1 MASRKRTTRKRP
13 RKTTR
18 SNAPVRRAGAAK
30 TAKTAKTAK
39 AAKTAKTA
47 TTAKRAKT
55 TSARSAA
62 STRRADAAK
71 RAAALVEPSLEDDI
85 EESPSGGATTIVYV
99 HGIGNKP
106 AASVLKAQ
114 WDQALFEFDL
124 GERSRMA
131 YWVDRERYP
140 VPLNDVSLG
149 GDYAD
154 GSENAPTGEFSA
166 RAVRESW
173 DPARELDAV
182 ERSDIGELAGEG
194 DTTASRRDVQRL
206 RSIAGKML
214 GDTPLVNEA
223 KYARLEADLHG
234 EKGEHVRRIQ
244 AQRYGAVALQAKIFN
259 FLPKP
264 MRQWLT
270 RNVTKMFL
278 RDVNDLFVD
287 KAKGA
292 RMFDSLRE
300 RLRAGNGPFVV
311 VAHSQGT
318 MIAYCVLLEPEF
330 AKKDIALFVTVGSP
344 LGIDEVQDYIT
355 ELTGQRRLAVPPNVR
370 QWINV
375 CDPFDVVAL
384 DKDISDDFAPNA
396 KGVKIENHVKF
407 NPDSPRHSHSG
418 TGYLSLE
425 EVRQPVRH
433 AVNTSL
439 FQPVAAFKMAKD
451 VVRALADG
459 AADER
464 HRILVQLQDFA
475 TTEQDRD
482 RSLALIYETL
492 GAGDAN
498 SPARELL
505 QPEELQRY
513 VALSLT
519 RAEAERLAAEAH
531 EQHKYPVARIWKNS
545 AKWAYI
551 DQSVHTTQA
560 FPAHRSYFASG
571 NDVTWAVLD
580 SGINW
585 THPHFGG
592 ETGTVKCVYDCT
604 SRRQRQVPA
613 KDLQPLAWNDPA
625 AADMYGHG
633 AHVAGIIA
641 GRHTAKDKAGKEREM
656 CGMAPS
662 AKLVIY
668 KVLDNNGSGEDSWII
683 KALDHIFETNERAGQ
698 IVVHGVNLSLGG
710 DFDVESF
717 NCGHTPLCVEL
728 RRLWRQGVVVVIAA
742 GNEGWASLNTSDGD
756 TLQANMGMSIG
767 DPANLDEAIVV
778 GSVHKERPHTYGTS
792 FFSSRG
798 PTADGRMKPDC
809 VAPGERILSVRN
821 DVKVDPAR
829 QAKKPS
835 TIEQLYT
842 EMSGTSMAAPHVSGL
857 IAAFLSKRREFI
869 GRPDD
874 VKRILLDNCTDLGR
888 QRTMQGAGMPNLVKM
903 LVNV

>member
-1 MASRKRTTRKRP
+1 MASRKRATPKRP

-18 SNAPVRRAGAAK
+18 AGAAK
-30 TAKTAKTAK
+30 RPTRTSAAKKTAK
-39 AAKTAKTA
+39 AATAKTPPP
-47 TTAKRAKT
+47 AKRAGAK
-55 TSARSAA
+55 
-62 STRRADAAK
+62 AAK
-71 RAAALVEPSLEDDI
+71 RAAAPDASI
-85 EESPSGGATTIVYV
+85 EEKIESTPSAGATTIVYV

-106 AASVLKAQ
+106 PASVLKGQ
-114 WDQALFEFDL
+114 WDQALFEYEV

-140 VPLNDVSLG
+140 VPLNDVRLG

-154 GSENAPTGEFSA
+154 GSEHAPTGEFSA
-166 RAVRESW
+166 RAVRQVW
-173 DPARELDAV
+173 DPQD
-182 ERSDIGELAGEG
+182 ELARVREADIAELVGPDAGTEV
-194 DTTASRRDVQRL
+194 DAQDAERL
-206 RSIAGKML
+206 TSIAAKML
-214 GDTPLVNEA
+214 GETPLVNETKFA
-223 KYARLEADLHG
+223 ECTAELRGEA
-234 EKGEHVRRIQ
+234 GEHVRRIQ
-244 AQRYGAVALQAKIFN
+244 AQRYGAAALQAKIFN

-292 RMFDSLRE
+292 RMFESLRE
-300 RLRAGNGPFVV
+300 RLRSGNGPFVV

-318 MIAYCVLLEPEF
+318 MIAYCVLMEPEF
-330 AKKDIALFVTVGSP
+330 ANKDIALFVTMGSP
-344 LGIDEVQDYIT
+344 LGITEVQDYIR
-355 ELTGQRRLAVPPNVR
+355 ELTGQRKLAVPPNVR
-370 QWINV
+370 RWINV
-375 CDPFDVVAL
+375 CDPLDPVAL
-384 DKDISDDFAPNA
+384 DKDIAAEFTASA
-396 KGVKIENHVKF
+396 KRVTVENHVKF
-407 NPDSPRHSHSG
+407 NPDSPRHPHSG

-425 EVRQPVRH
+425 EVRQPVRQS
-433 AVNTSL
+433 VNTAL

-451 VVRALADG
+451 VVRTLADG
-459 AADER
+459 APDER

-482 RSLALIYETL
+482 ASLRMIYELL
-492 GAGDAN
+492 GAPTAD
-498 SPARELL
+498 SPKREAL

-519 RAEAERLAAEAH
+519 RAEAELLAAEAH
-531 EQHKYPVARIWKNS
+531 EKQKYPVARIWKNS
-545 AKWAYI
+545 AKWAYL
-551 DQSVHTTQA
+551 DQSIHTTQA

-571 NDVTWAVLD
+571 TDITWAVLD

-592 ETGTVKCVYDCT
+592 EKGSLKCVYDCT
-604 SRRQRQVPA
+604 SRKQRQVPA
-613 KDLQPLAWNDPA
+613 KDMKPLDWNDPA
-625 AADMYGHG
+625 AEDRFGHG

-641 GRHTAKDKAGKEREM
+641 GTHTARDKDGKERVM

-662 AKLVIY
+662 AKLQIY

-710 DFDVESF
+710 EFDVESF

-742 GNEGWASLNTSDGD
+742 GNEGWASLSTSEGD
-756 TLQANMGMSIG
+756 TLQANMGMSLG

-821 DVKVDPAR
+821 DAR
-829 QAKKPS
+829 SSAATA

-857 IAAFLSKRREFI
+857 LAAFLSKRREFI

-874 VKRILLDNCTDLGR
+874 VKRILLENCTDLGR
-888 QRTMQGAGMPNLVKM
+888 QQHMQGAGMPNLVKM

>member
-1 MASRKRTTRKRP
+1 MASRKRATPKRP

-18 SNAPVRRAGAAK
+18 AKASARRAGP
-30 TAKTAKTAK
+30 AKTAKTAK
-39 AAKTAKTA
+39 AAKKATAAKSAPAKSTA
-47 TTAKRAKT
+47 P
-55 TSARSAA
+55 
-62 STRRADAAK
+62 AK
-71 RAAALVEPSLEDDI
+71 RAAAKSARRAAEAVVADATI
-85 EESPSGGATTIVYV
+85 EQQIESSESAGATTIVYV

-106 AASVLKAQ
+106 PASVLKAQ

-124 GERSRMA
+124 GEKTRMA

-140 VPLNDVSLG
+140 MPINDVRLG
-149 GDYAD
+149 GDFAD

-166 RAVRESW
+166 RAVRQEWNPQDELSRIQQA
-173 DPARELDAV
+173 DIAELVGPDAPPTADAQDAARL
-182 ERSDIGELAGEG
+182 
-194 DTTASRRDVQRL
+194 T
-206 RSIAGKML
+206 SIASKML
-214 GDTPLVNEA
+214 GETALVNETQFTECLA
-223 KYARLEADLHG
+223 ELRG
-234 EKGEHVRRIQ
+234 EQGEHVRRIQ
-244 AQRYGAVALQAKIFN
+244 AQRYGAAALQAKIFN

-287 KAKGA
+287 ETKGA
-292 RMFDSLRE
+292 RMFESFRE
-300 RLRAGNGPFVV
+300 RLRSGNGPFVV

-318 MIAYCVLLEPEF
+318 MIAYCVLMEPEF
-330 AKKDIALFVTVGSP
+330 ARKDVALFVTMGSP
-344 LGIDEVQDYIT
+344 LGITEVQDYIK
-355 ELTGQRRLAVPPNVR
+355 ELTRQRKLAVPPNVR
-370 QWINV
+370 RWINV
-375 CDPFDVVAL
+375 CDPLDPVAL
-384 DKDISDDFAPNA
+384 DKDLTDEFSPSAR
-396 KGVKIENHVKF
+396 GVKIQNHVEF
-407 NPDSPRHSHSG
+407 NSDSPRHPHSA

-425 EVRQPVRH
+425 DVRQPVRQT
-433 AVNTSL
+433 VNTAL

-482 RSLALIYETL
+482 ASLKLIYELL
-492 GAGDAN
+492 GAPNESSA
-498 SPARELL
+498 AREAL

-519 RAEAERLAAEAH
+519 RSEAELLAAEAH
-531 EQHKYPVARIWKNS
+531 EKKKYPVARIWKNS
-545 AKWAYI
+545 AKWALLH
-551 DQSVHTTQA
+551 QSVHTTQA

-571 NDVTWAVLD
+571 SDVTWAVLD

-585 THPHFGG
+585 AHPHFGG
-592 ETGTVKCVYDCT
+592 EKGTIKCVYDCT
-604 SRRQRQVPA
+604 SRKQRQVPA
-613 KDLQPLAWNDPA
+613 KDLQPLAWNDPSA
-625 AADMYGHG
+625 EDRFGHG

-641 GRHTAKDKAGKEREM
+641 GTHTANDKDGKPREM

-698 IVVHGVNLSLGG
+698 IVIHGVNLSLGG
-710 DFDVESF
+710 EFDVESF

-742 GNEGWASLNTSDGD
+742 GNEGWASLSTSEGD
-756 TLQANMGMSIG
+756 SLQANMGMSLG

-821 DVKVDPAR
+821 DVRIDPAT
-829 QAKKPS
+829 QAASPAP
-835 TIEQLYT
+835 IEQLYT

-874 VKRILLDNCTDLGR
+874 VKSILLKNCTDLGR
-888 QRTMQGAGMPNLVKM
+888 QQNMQGAGMPNLVKM

>member
-1 MASRKRTTRKRP
+1 MASRKRTTAKRP

-18 SNAPVRRAGAAK
+18 AKAPARPAGAA
-30 TAKTAKTAK
+30 TRAKTTKTAK
-39 AAKTAKTA
+39 AAKA
-47 TTAKRAKT
+47 
-55 TSARSAA
+55 TSAKSAA
-62 STRRADAAK
+62 STRRANARTAK
-71 RAAALVEPSLEDDI
+71 LATALVEPSLEDGI
-85 EESPSGGATTIVYV
+85 EESTTGGATTIVYV

-106 AASVLKAQ
+106 PASVLKAQ

-182 ERSDIGELAGEG
+182 ERSEISELAGPG
-194 DTTASRRDVQRL
+194 GGPAAGPRDAKRLSAIAS
-206 RSIAGKML
+206 KML
-214 GDTPLVNEA
+214 GETPLVNEE
-223 KYARLEADLHG
+223 KFARCAADLHG

-244 AQRYGAVALQAKIFN
+244 AQRYGAAALQAKIFN

-292 RMFDSLRE
+292 LMFDSFRE
-300 RLRAGNGPFVV
+300 RLRSGNGPFVV

-318 MIAYCVLLEPEF
+318 MIAYCVLMEPEF
-330 AKKDIALFVTVGSP
+330 ARKDIALFVTVGSP
-344 LGIDEVQDYIT
+344 LGIEEVQDYIT
-355 ELTGQRRLAVPPNVR
+355 ELTGQRRLTVPPGVR

-375 CDPFDVVAL
+375 CDPLDPVAL
-384 DKDISDDFAPNA
+384 DKDIADDFAPNA
-396 KGVKIENHVKF
+396 KKVKIENHVKF
-407 NPDSPRHSHSG
+407 NPDTPRHPHSG

-433 AVNTSL
+433 SVNTAL

-492 GAGDAN
+492 GAGDAS

-519 RAEAERLAAEAH
+519 RAEAERLASEAH
-531 EQHKYPVARIWKNS
+531 EQQKYPVARIWKNS

-571 NDVTWAVLD
+571 NEVTWAVLD
-580 SGINW
+580 SGIHW

-592 ETGTVKCVYDCT
+592 ETGTIKAAYDCT
-604 SRRQRQVPA
+604 SRKQRQVPA
-613 KDLQPLAWNDPA
+613 KDMEPLPWNDPA
-625 AADMYGHG
+625 AIDMYGHG

-641 GRHTAKDKAGKEREM
+641 GSHTASDKSGKVREM
-656 CGMAPS
+656 CGMAPA

-821 DVKVDPAR
+821 DVKIDAAR
-829 QAKKPS
+829 QAAKPAA
-835 TIEQLYT
+835 IERLYT

-874 VKRILLDNCTDLGR
+874 VKQILLDNCTDLGR

>member
-1 MASRKRTTRKRP
+1 MASRKRATPKRTRRSRTSKTTARPASKRP
-13 RKTTR
+13 DAAR
-18 SNAPVRRAGAAK
+18 PAK
-30 TAKTAKTAK
+30 TARKVSGAK
-39 AAKTAKTA
+39 ATGA
-47 TTAKRAKT
+47 TKT
-55 TSARSAA
+55 TKTVKRVVAKEATLEEKIESS
-62 STRRADAAK
+62 SDA
-71 RAAALVEPSLEDDI
+71 
-85 EESPSGGATTIVYV
+85 GATTIVYV

-106 AASVLKAQ
+106 PASVLKSQ
-114 WDQALFEFDL
+114 WDHALFEFDL

-140 VPLNDVSLG
+140 VPINDVSLG

-166 RAVRESW
+166 RTVRQAWNPKE
-173 DPARELDAV
+173 ELDRIV
-182 ERSDIGELAGEG
+182 QSDIAELVNPDDAGA
-194 DTTASRRDVQRL
+194 DARDERRL
-206 RSIAGKML
+206 RGIAQQML
-214 GDTPLVNEA
+214 DQSSLVDEA
-223 KYARLEADLHG
+223 KYERCIDELHG

-244 AQRYGAVALQAKIFN
+244 AQRYGAAALQAKIFG

-270 RNVTKMFL
+270 RNVTRMFL

-287 KAKGA
+287 TAKGG

-300 RLRAGNGPFVV
+300 RLRSGKGPFIV

-318 MIAYCVLLEPEF
+318 MIAYRVLMEQEF
-330 AKKDIALFVTVGSP
+330 ANLDIALFVTVGSP
-344 LGIDEVQDYIT
+344 LGITEVQDYIKA
-355 ELTGQRRLAVPPNVR
+355 LTGQRKLAVPPGVR
-370 QWINV
+370 RWINV
-375 CDPFDVVAL
+375 CDPLDPVAL
-384 DKDISDDFAPNA
+384 DKDLTAEFSPSAR
-396 KGVKIENHVKF
+396 GVKVENRVKF
-407 NPDSPRHSHSG
+407 NPDSPRHPHSG

-425 EVRQPVRH
+425 EVRQPVRQT
-433 AVNTSL
+433 VNTAL

-459 AADER
+459 ASQER

-482 RSLALIYETL
+482 RSLALIYDAL
-492 GAGDAN
+492 GAADPQ
-498 SPARELL
+498 SPIREAL
-505 QPEELQRY
+505 QAEELQRY

-519 RAEAERLAAEAH
+519 RSEAERLSSLAH
-531 EQHKYPVARIWKNS
+531 DEVKFPVARIWKNS

-551 DQSVHTTQA
+551 DQSIHTTQA

-571 NDVTWAVLD
+571 NEITWAVLD
-580 SGINW
+580 SGIHW

-592 ETGTVKCVYDCT
+592 EGGTIKSVFDCT
-604 SRRQRQVPA
+604 SRKQRQVAA
-613 KDLQPLAWNDPA
+613 KDLQPLPWNDPA
-625 AADMYGHG
+625 AEDRFGHG

-641 GRHTAKDKAGKEREM
+641 GSHTTHDKAGKQREM

-662 AKLVIY
+662 AKLLIY
-668 KVLDNNGSGEDSWII
+668 KVLDDNGSGEDSWII

-710 DFDVESF
+710 EFDVESF

-728 RRLWRQGVVVVIAA
+728 RRLWRQGVVVVLAA
-742 GNEGWASLNTSDGD
+742 GNEGWASLSTSEGD
-756 TLQANMGMSIG
+756 TLQANMGMSLG

-809 VAPGERILSVRN
+809 VAPGERILSVRS
-821 DVKVDPAR
+821 D
-829 QAKKPS
+829 AKTNLRNP
-835 TIEQLYT
+835 TLEQLYT

-857 IAAFLSKRREFI
+857 LAAFLSKRREFA

-874 VKRILLDNCTDLGR
+874 VKDILLKNCTDLGR
-888 QRTMQGAGMPNLVKM
+888 QRNMQGAGMPNLVKM

>member
-1 MASRKRTTRKRP
+1 
-13 RKTTR
+13 
-18 SNAPVRRAGAAK
+18 
-30 TAKTAKTAK
+30 
-39 AAKTAKTA
+39 
-47 TTAKRAKT
+47 
-55 TSARSAA
+55 
-62 STRRADAAK
+62 
-71 RAAALVEPSLEDDI
+71 
-85 EESPSGGATTIVYV
+85 
-99 HGIGNKP
+99 
-106 AASVLKAQ
+106 
-114 WDQALFEFDL
+114 
-124 GERSRMA
+124 MA

-140 VPLNDVSLG
+140 VPINDVSLG

-166 RAVRESW
+166 RTVRQAW
-173 DPARELDAV
+173 DPQDELNRIV
-182 ERSDIGELAGEG
+182 QSDIAELVSPDEVPDANP
-194 DTTASRRDVQRL
+194 RDERRL
-206 RSIAGKML
+206 RGIAQQML
-214 GDTPLVNEA
+214 GDNSLVDDA
-223 KYARLEADLHG
+223 KYERYIEELHG

-244 AQRYGAVALQAKIFN
+244 AQRYGAAALQAKIFG

-270 RNVTKMFL
+270 RNVTRMFL

-287 KAKGA
+287 KTKGGK
-292 RMFDSLRE
+292 MFDSLRE
-300 RLRAGNGPFVV
+300 RLRAGKGPFVV

-318 MIAYCVLLEPEF
+318 MIAYRVLMEEEF
-330 AKKDIALFVTVGSP
+330 ANLDIALFVTVGSP
-344 LGIDEVQDYIT
+344 LGITEVQDYIKA
-355 ELTGQRRLAVPPNVR
+355 LTGQRKLAVPPNVR
-370 QWINV
+370 RWINV
-375 CDPFDVVAL
+375 CDPLDPVAL
-384 DKDISDDFAPNA
+384 DKDLRAEFSPNA
-396 KGVKIENHVKF
+396 RGVKLENRVKF
-407 NPDSPRHSHSG
+407 NPDSPRHPHSG

-425 EVRQPVRH
+425 DVRQPVRQT
-433 AVNTSL
+433 VNTAL

-451 VVRALADG
+451 VVRTLADG

-482 RSLALIYETL
+482 RSLALIYEAL
-492 GAGDAN
+492 DAADPQ
-498 SPARELL
+498 SPKRDAL
-505 QPEELQRY
+505 QAEELQRY

-519 RAEAERLAAEAH
+519 RSEAERLSSLAH
-531 EQHKYPVARIWKNS
+531 DEVKFPVARIWKNS

-551 DQSVHTTQA
+551 DQSIHTTQA

-571 NDVTWAVLD
+571 KEVTWAVLD
-580 SGINW
+580 SGIHW
-585 THPHFGG
+585 QHPHFGG
-592 ETGTVKCVYDCT
+592 KDGSIKCVYDCT
-604 SRRQRQVPA
+604 SRKQRQVAA

-625 AADMYGHG
+625 GEDRFGHG

-641 GRHTAKDKAGKEREM
+641 GSHTTRDKEGKEREM

-668 KVLDNNGSGEDSWII
+668 KVLDDNGSGEDSWII
-683 KALDHIFETNERAGQ
+683 KALDHVFETNERAGQ

-710 DFDVESF
+710 EFDVESF

-728 RRLWRQGVVVVIAA
+728 RRLWRQGVVVVLAA
-742 GNEGWASLNTSDGD
+742 GNEGWASLSTSEGD
-756 TLQANMGMSIG
+756 TLQANMGMSLG

-821 DVKVDPAR
+821 DANTNAR
-829 QAKKPS
+829 NL
-835 TIEQLYT
+835 TLEQLYT

-857 IAAFLSKRREFI
+857 IAAFLSKRREFA

-874 VKRILLDNCTDLGR
+874 VKDILLKNCTDLGR
-888 QRTMQGAGMPNLVKM
+888 QRQMQGAGMPNLVKM

>member
-1 MASRKRTTRKRP
+1 MASRKRTRAKRST
-13 RKTTR
+13 KT
-18 SNAPVRRAGAAK
+18 GARPAAKRGATSK
-30 TAKTAKTAK
+30 TAKVGKSAATKSQAPARRKTAK
-39 AAKTAKTA
+39 AAKTFTRA
-47 TTAKRAKT
+47 T
-55 TSARSAA
+55 
-62 STRRADAAK
+62 
-71 RAAALVEPSLEDDI
+71 ALVEPSLEDNI
-85 EESPSGGATTIVYV
+85 EASESGGATTIVYV

-106 AASVLKAQ
+106 PASVLKAQ

-140 VPLNDVSLG
+140 VPINDVSLG

-166 RAVRESW
+166 RAVRETW
-173 DPARELDAV
+173 EPAKEIDAV
-182 ERSDIGELAGEG
+182 DRSEISELAGEG
-194 DTTASRRDVQRL
+194 DGTIATGRDAQRL
-206 RSIAGKML
+206 RSIATRML
-214 GDTPLVNEA
+214 GETSLVNEQ
-223 KYARLEADLHG
+223 KYARCADELHG

-244 AQRYGAVALQAKIFN
+244 AQRYGAAALQAKIFN

-300 RLRAGNGPFVV
+300 RLRSGNGPFVV

-318 MIAYCVLLEPEF
+318 MIAYCVLMDPEF
-330 AKKDIALFVTVGSP
+330 ANKDIALFVTVGSP

-375 CDPFDVVAL
+375 CDPLDPVAL
-384 DKDISDDFAPNA
+384 DKDIAAEFAPNA
-396 KGVKIENHVKF
+396 KGVKVENHVKY
-407 NPDSPRHSHSG
+407 NPDSPRHPHSG

-433 AVNTSL
+433 AVNTAL

-459 AADER
+459 AAEER

-482 RSLALIYETL
+482 RSLARIYETL
-492 GAGDAN
+492 GAGDPG
-498 SPARELL
+498 SQARELL

-519 RAEAERLAAEAH
+519 RAEAERLASEAH
-531 EQHKYPVARIWKNS
+531 EQQKYPVARIWKNS

-580 SGINW
+580 SGIHW

-592 ETGTVKCVYDCT
+592 EKGSIKCVYDCT
-604 SRRQRQVPA
+604 SRKQRQVPA
-613 KDLQPLAWNDPA
+613 KDLQPLAWNDA
-625 AADMYGHG
+625 AAMDMYGHG

-641 GRHTAKDKAGKEREM
+641 GSHTANDKEGRQREM
-656 CGMAPS
+656 CGMAPA
-662 AKLVIY
+662 AKLAIY

-821 DVKVDPAR
+821 DVKLDPAR
-829 QAKKPS
+829 QAAKPS

-888 QRTMQGAGMPNLVKM
+888 QRSMQGAGMPNLVKM
-903 LVNV
+903 LVIF

>member
-1 MASRKRTTRKRP
+1 MASRKRPTPKRP

-18 SNAPVRRAGAAK
+18 AKAVKRPTVASK
-30 TAKTAKTAK
+30 TAKTAKTAPARK
-39 AAKTAKTA
+39 AAPAPRRAGAKT
-47 TTAKRAKT
+47 
-55 TSARSAA
+55 
-62 STRRADAAK
+62 AK
-71 RAAALVEPSLEDDI
+71 RAAALVEPTAEQLI
-85 EESPSGGATTIVYV
+85 EGSPNGGATTIVYV

-106 AASVLKAQ
+106 PASVLKAQ

-140 VPLNDVSLG
+140 VPINDVSLG

-166 RAVRESW
+166 RAVREDW
-173 DPARELDAV
+173 NPAKELDTI
-182 ERSDIGELAGEG
+182 EQSEISELTEPGGGARA
-194 DTTASRRDVQRL
+194 ASRRDAARL
-206 RSIAGKML
+206 RSIASKML
-214 GDTPLVNEA
+214 GETALANEA
-223 KYARLEADLHG
+223 KFARCAEDLQG

-244 AQRYGAVALQAKIFN
+244 AQRYGAAALQAKIFN

-287 KAKGA
+287 KAKGT
-292 RMFDSLRE
+292 RMFDALKE
-300 RLRAGNGPFVV
+300 RLRAGNGPFVL

-318 MIAYCVLLEPEF
+318 MIAYCVLMDPEF
-330 AKKDIALFVTVGSP
+330 ANKDIALLVTVGSP
-344 LGIDEVQDYIT
+344 LGIEEVQDYIE
-355 ELTGQRRLAVPPNVR
+355 ELTGQRRLAVPANVR
-370 QWINV
+370 KWINV
-375 CDPFDVVAL
+375 CDPLDPVAL
-384 DKDISDDFAPNA
+384 DKDITAEFTPNA

-407 NPDSPRHSHSG
+407 NPDSPRHPHSG

-425 EVRQPVRH
+425 EVRQPVRQ
-433 AVNTSL
+433 AVNTAL

-459 AADER
+459 AANER

-475 TTEQDRD
+475 TTEQDRE
-482 RSLALIYETL
+482 RSLARIYETL
-492 GAGDAN
+492 GAGDAG
-498 SPARELL
+498 SKQRELL

-519 RAEAERLAAEAH
+519 REEAELLAAEAH
-531 EQHKYPVARIWKNS
+531 EQDKFPVARIWKNS

-560 FPAHRSYFASG
+560 FPAHKSYFASG

-580 SGINW
+580 SGIHW

-592 ETGTVKCVYDCT
+592 EKGTIKCVYDCT
-604 SRRQRQVPA
+604 SRKQRQVPA

-625 AADMYGHG
+625 ALDRFGHG

-641 GRHTAKDKAGKEREM
+641 GSYKVTDKEGKEREM
-656 CGMAPS
+656 CGMAP
-662 AKLVIY
+662 AARLVIY

-710 DFDVESF
+710 EFDVESF

-742 GNEGWASLNTSDGD
+742 GNEGWASLSTSDGD
-756 TLQANMGMSIG
+756 TLQANMGMSLG

-821 DVKVDPAR
+821 DAKVDAARPA
-829 QAKKPS
+829 AKPP
-835 TIEQLYT
+835 TLEQLYT

-857 IAAFLSKRREFI
+857 LAAFLSKRREFI

-874 VKRILLDNCTDLGR
+874 VKEILLKNCTDLGR
-888 QRTMQGAGMPNLVKM
+888 QRNMQGAGMPNLVKM

>member
-1 MASRKRTTRKRP
+1 MASRKRTTAKRP

-18 SNAPVRRAGAAK
+18 
-30 TAKTAKTAK
+30 AK
-39 AAKTAKTA
+39 AAAVPA
-47 TTAKRAKT
+47 DTAKRAKT
-55 TSARSAA
+55 ARTAK
-62 STRRADAAK
+62 RK
-71 RAAALVEPSLEDDI
+71 RAAGADAPIEAKIEGAPSA
-85 EESPSGGATTIVYV
+85 GATTIVYV

-106 AASVLKAQ
+106 PASVLKAQ

-140 VPLNDVSLG
+140 VPINDVTLG
-149 GDYAD
+149 GDFAD

-166 RAVRESW
+166 RTVRAAW
-173 DPARELDAV
+173 DPAAEMATIERADISELVGPDAPA
-182 ERSDIGELAGEG
+182 AG
-194 DTTASRRDVQRL
+194 RRDAARL

-214 GDTPLVNEA
+214 TDTPLVNEA
-223 KYARLEADLHG
+223 EYARCAEELQG
-234 EKGEHVRRIQ
+234 EQGEQVRRIQ
-244 AQRYGAVALQAKIFN
+244 AQRYGAAALQAKIFN

-287 KAKGA
+287 KPKGA

-311 VAHSQGT
+311 VAHSQGS
-318 MIAYCVLLEPEF
+318 MIAYCVLMEKEF
-330 AKKDIALFVTVGSP
+330 AQKDIALLVTIGSP
-344 LGIDEVQDYIT
+344 LGITEVQDYIK
-355 ELTGQRRLAVPPNVR
+355 ELTGQRKLAVPPNVR
-370 QWINV
+370 QWVNV
-375 CDPFDVVAL
+375 CDPLDPVAL
-384 DKDISDDFAPNA
+384 DKDLTAEFSANA
-396 KGVKIENHVKF
+396 KGVKIRNHVKF
-407 NPDSPRHSHSG
+407 NPDSPRHPHSG

-425 EVRQPVRH
+425 AVRQPVRQS
-433 AVNTSL
+433 VNTAL

-459 AADER
+459 ASSDR

-482 RSLALIYETL
+482 RSLARIYETL
-492 GAGDAN
+492 GAGDAQ
-498 SPARELL
+498 SAQRELL

-519 RAEAERLAAEAH
+519 RGEAELLAAEAH
-531 EQHKYPVARIWKNS
+531 EQQKFPIARIWKNS

-560 FPAHRSYFASG
+560 FPAHRGYFASG
-571 NDVTWAVLD
+571 TDVTWAVLD
-580 SGINW
+580 SGIHW

-592 ETGTVKCVYDCT
+592 EKGTLKSVYDCT
-604 SRRQRQVPA
+604 NRRQRQLPA
-613 KDLQPLAWNDPA
+613 KDLQPLAWNDA
-625 AADMYGHG
+625 AASDMFGHG

-641 GRHTAKDKAGKEREM
+641 GSHKAKDKAGKEREM

-698 IVVHGVNLSLGG
+698 IVIHGVNLSLGG
-710 DFDVESF
+710 EFDVESF

-742 GNEGWASLNTSDGD
+742 GNEGWASLSTSEGD
-756 TLQANMGMSIG
+756 SLQANMGMSLG

-821 DVKVDPAR
+821 DAR
-829 QAKKPS
+829 
-835 TIEQLYT
+835 I
-842 EMSGTSMAAPHVSGL
+842 GAA
-857 IAAFLSKRREFI
+857 
-869 GRPDD
+869 
-874 VKRILLDNCTDLGR
+874 
-888 QRTMQGAGMPNLVKM
+888 
-903 LVNV
+903 

>member
-1 MASRKRTTRKRP
+1 MASRKRATPKRP

-18 SNAPVRRAGAAK
+18 AKAVKRPTASKTAKSAKTSPARKAAPASRRAGAK
-30 TAKTAKTAK
+30 T
-39 AAKTAKTA
+39 
-47 TTAKRAKT
+47 
-55 TSARSAA
+55 
-62 STRRADAAK
+62 AK
-71 RAAALVEPSLEDDI
+71 RAAALVEPTPEQII
-85 EESPSGGATTIVYV
+85 EGSPNGGATTLVYV

-106 AASVLKAQ
+106 PASVLKAQ

-140 VPLNDVSLG
+140 VPINDVSLG

-166 RAVRESW
+166 RAVREDW
-173 DPARELDAV
+173 NPAKELDTI
-182 ERSDIGELAGEG
+182 EQSEISELAVPGG
-194 DTTASRRDVQRL
+194 GARAASRRDAARL
-206 RSIAGKML
+206 RSIASKML
-214 GDTPLVNEA
+214 GETALANEA
-223 KYARLEADLHG
+223 KFARCAEDLQG

-244 AQRYGAVALQAKIFN
+244 AQRYGAAALQAKIFN

-287 KAKGA
+287 KTKGT
-292 RMFDSLRE
+292 RMFDALKE

-318 MIAYCVLLEPEF
+318 MIAYCVLMDPEF
-330 AKKDIALFVTVGSP
+330 ANKDIALLVTVGSP
-344 LGIDEVQDYIT
+344 LGIEEVQDYIE
-355 ELTGQRRLAVPPNVR
+355 ELTGQRRLTVPANVR
-370 QWINV
+370 KWINV
-375 CDPFDVVAL
+375 CDPLDPVAL
-384 DKDISDDFAPNA
+384 DKDITAEFTPNA

-407 NPDSPRHSHSG
+407 NPDSPRHPHSG

-425 EVRQPVRH
+425 EVRQPVRQ
-433 AVNTSL
+433 AVNTAL

-459 AADER
+459 AANER

-475 TTEQDRD
+475 TTEQDRE
-482 RSLALIYETL
+482 RSLARIYETL
-492 GAGDAN
+492 GAGDAA
-498 SPARELL
+498 SKQRELL

-519 RAEAERLAAEAH
+519 REEAELLAAEAH
-531 EQHKYPVARIWKNS
+531 EQDKFPVARIWKNS

-560 FPAHRSYFASG
+560 FPAHKSYFASG

-580 SGINW
+580 SGIHW

-592 ETGTVKCVYDCT
+592 EKGTIKCVYDCT
-604 SRRQRQVPA
+604 SRKQRQVAA

-625 AADMYGHG
+625 ALDRFGHG

-641 GRHTAKDKAGKEREM
+641 GSYKVTDKEGTEREM
-656 CGMAPS
+656 CGMAP
-662 AKLVIY
+662 AARLVIY

-710 DFDVESF
+710 EFDVESF

-742 GNEGWASLNTSDGD
+742 GNEGWASLSTSDGD
-756 TLQANMGMSIG
+756 TLQANMGMSLG

-821 DVKVDPAR
+821 DAKVDGPPPAP
-829 QAKKPS
+829 KPAAL
-835 TIEQLYT
+835 EKLYT

-857 IAAFLSKRREFI
+857 LAAFLSKRREFI

-874 VKRILLDNCTDLGR
+874 VKEILLKNCTDLGR
-888 QRTMQGAGMPNLVKM
+888 QRNMQGAGMPNLVKM